1 MASTKVTKTQR
12 FEDIRAMLDGTEP
25 AIVDGEYRTTTEDAI
40 AFINHEIEL
49 LSRKNSAERKE
60 TDTQRA
66 NAKYRNLIVEYLA
79 VAESAKTCTE
89 IAKGISELSDFNNQ
103 KVASLMRQLVEAGRV
118 TKATVKGKSL
128 FSLA

>member
-1 MASTKVTKTQR
+1 MASTKITKSQR
-12 FEDIRAMLDGTEP
+12 FEDIVSLLHGEAVKYGTT
-25 AIVDGEYRTTTEDAI
+25 IEDAD
-40 AFINHEIEL
+40 AFIAHEVEL
-49 LSRKNSAERKE
+49 LTRKNSAERKE

-66 NAKYRNLIVEYLA
+66 NAKYRDLIVEYLA

-103 KVASLMRQLVEAGRV
+103 KVASLMRQLVEAGKV

>member
-1 MASTKVTKTQR
+1 MASTKITKSQR
-12 FEDIRAMLDGTEP
+12 FEDIVSLLHGESVKYGTT
-25 AIVDGEYRTTTEDAI
+25 IEDAD
-40 AFINHEIEL
+40 AFIAHEVEL
-49 LSRKNSAERKE
+49 LTRKNSAERKE

-66 NAKYRNLIVEYLA
+66 NANYRNLIVEYLA

-103 KVASLMRQLVEAGRV
+103 KVASLMRQLVETGKV

>member
-1 MASTKVTKTQR
+1 MATTKVTKSQR
-12 FEDIRAMLDGTEP
+12 FEDVLALLHGETVKYGTT
-25 AIVDGEYRTTTEDAI
+25 IEDAD
-40 AFINHEIEL
+40 AFIAHEMEL
-49 LSRKNSAERKE
+49 LTRKNSAERKE

-66 NAKYRNLIVEYLA
+66 NAKYRDLIVEFL
-79 VAESAKTCTE
+79 SMQDTAKTCTE